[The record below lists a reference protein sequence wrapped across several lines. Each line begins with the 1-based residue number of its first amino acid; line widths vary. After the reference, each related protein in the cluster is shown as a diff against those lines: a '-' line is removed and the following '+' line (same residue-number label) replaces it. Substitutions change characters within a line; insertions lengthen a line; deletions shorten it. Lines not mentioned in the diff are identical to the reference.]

1 MAAHQASL
9 SLGFSRQEHWS
20 GLPFPSP
27 MHENKKRAEIMRYKG
42 SSIWCKSSC
51 PPNPIPLLFYVTLFL
66 LSFIFHLDF
75 TLFLSNAY
83 WASLVAY
90 LVKNPPANA
99 GDVGS
104 ILRWEDHLEKEMAT
118 HSSILTWKIPW
129 TEETGGL

>member
-1 MAAHQASL
+1 
-9 SLGFSRQEHWS
+9 
-20 GLPFPSP
+20 
-27 MHENKKRAEIMRYKG
+27 MRYKG

-104 ILRWEDHLEKEMAT
+104 ILGWEDHLEKDGNPLQYSYLENSMDRGNWWAIVYGVT
-118 HSSILTWKIPW
+118 KSW
-129 TEETGGL
+129 TP